1 MKPTLLRLL
10 IMIGVGCTVCQSK
23 AQLNMNIYE
32 PQLACGIDRSTGNLI
47 ATDVWNNREHDAMA
61 KDSGRQSNDHFEL
74 IDKVGPY
81 HLRVISKSPTHSGRA
96 IIFLRPRSGPSGAA
110 GA

>member
-81 HLRVISKSPTHSGRA
+81 HLRACLKKEKRIKPL
-96 IIFLRPRSGPSGAA
+96 I
-110 GA
+110 